1 MVRPIVDSRGN
12 VISGEQVA
20 ERTNIIGARNF
31 RGGLP
36 DADANLSF
44 VPMDRRGVAGL
55 QGMAQAGVNWY
66 ISRQSLKV
74 TGRVVVPVFGNPQGL
89 TAEVLPPQGLAGG
102 PAPNNNVSVVLQL
115 QAEF

>member
-12 VISGEQVA
+12 VISGQQVA

-55 QGMAQAGVNWY
+55 QGGDEVEEIALGAHRTA
-66 ISRQSLKV
+66 SRS
-74 TGRVVVPVFGNPQGL
+74 
-89 TAEVLPPQGLAGG
+89 A
-102 PAPNNNVSVVLQL
+102 
-115 QAEF
+115 

>member
-12 VISGEQVA
+12 VISGQQVA

-44 VPMDRRGVAGL
+44 VPMDQRGVAGL
-55 QGMAQAGVNWY
+55 QG
-66 ISRQSLKV
+66 
-74 TGRVVVPVFGNPQGL
+74 
-89 TAEVLPPQGLAGG
+89 
-102 PAPNNNVSVVLQL
+102 
-115 QAEF
+115 